1 MIQVIQGKT
10 VQDAIKEATK
20 RYGDD
25 CEIIE
30 TRKKKGGLLKAD
42 SYEVVIKVPDQNQ
55 EAWSEVSRGLSRFEK
70 NFGTKKNTNIDLS
83 LENSINEY
91 DDILDFKFGK
101 EKTNLITDRSEKQQ
115 RTSQSS
121 HP

>member
-20 RYGDD
+20 KYGDD

-30 TRKKKGGLLKAD
+30 TRKKKGGLLKPD

-55 EAWSEVSRGLSRFEK
+55 DAWSDASRGLSRFEK
-70 NFGTKKNTNIDLS
+70 NFGTKKIQ
-83 LENSINEY
+83 I
-91 DDILDFKFGK
+91 
-101 EKTNLITDRSEKQQ
+101 
-115 RTSQSS
+115 
-121 HP
+121 